1 VQKIEKKLTKGYNLN
16 TTITEDTEM
25 GEIPVDI
32 YQKMADN
39 RILFICNHIDDK
51 IATDTV
57 ASLLLK
63 DNENP
68 GEKITIFI
76 NSDGGDIRNVFMI
89 YDMMQL
95 IQSPIETI
103 CIGSAMDEAAIILA
117 AGTPGMRYATKHAA
131 IAVSQLVNQWMNYS
145 DLTDAKKNLDLYVN
159 DNKKMMEI
167 IGKCSKKTFKQTMID
182 FERRVFMNAS
192 QAIKYGIIDKLMKFS
207 K

>member
-1 VQKIEKKLTKGYNLN
+1 
-16 TTITEDTEM
+16 M

-32 YQKMADN
+32 YQKMANN

-57 ASLLLK
+57 AALLLK

-68 GEKITIFI
+68 REKITIFI

-95 IQSPIETI
+95 IKSPIETI
-103 CIGSAMDEAAIILA
+103 CIGSAMDESAIILA

-131 IAVSQLVNQWMNYS
+131 IAVSQLVNQWMSYS
-145 DLTDAKKNLDLYVN
+145 DLTDAKKNLDLYVH

-167 IGKCSKKTFKQTMID
+167 IAKCSNKTFKQTMLD
-182 FERRVFMNAS
+182 YERRVFMNAS
-192 QAIKYGIIDKLMKFS
+192 QAIKHGIIDKVTKSS